1 MADSSTDRFVPFRVA
16 GHAPIVLVGLG
27 HGATHWIA
35 MTFYAVLPFINRDL
49 GLSYTEAGTLVAVF
63 HVASLVAN
71 FGSGPLVD
79 MTGRRVLFQIT
90 ALAIGAA
97 ALLGFG
103 LAGAF
108 LWLAVLVAFIGATNN
123 LWHPAAISYLSSRY
137 PKNRGYVLSIHALG
151 ANIGD
156 AVAPLAAGALL
167 VWLSWPKAAA
177 INTIPVFLVAL
188 SLAVLLPGDRRGAAG
203 AAAGMEIG
211 AYFRGLG
218 RVVRNRAVLG
228 LCAMAGLRT
237 MAQNGLLVFL
247 PLYLIDVLMVSPLA
261 MGMALMG
268 MQLGG
273 IVAVLLAGAL
283 SDRIGRRPI
292 VVAGLGATTVII
304 AGLTLLGGG
313 LPYIAGVALLGFT
326 LYSIRPVVH
335 SWMMD
340 LTPPQLGGSAM
351 GLMFGTQAAL
361 SMAAPVLGGLVA
373 DRWGLP
379 SVFYL
384 LAALML
390 AANLAAVALP
400 GARKNAD
407 QSF

>member
-273 IVAVLLAGAL
+273 IVATLLAGAL

-407 QSF
+407 